1 MLIYSLEN
9 RELVSWFLTNDLLTL
24 NLDSLP
30 KAIRTS
36 SKTIAEQFVNGFT
49 FFDIALEKSEYTEV
63 NKERKTL
70 ARELMILIRNLDFFS
85 MSKTNEDGSYSVFSY
100 KKDPMQFFAH
110 YDYFVEEISDI
121 QESECETYDIEVEN
135 EHHYRLN
142 GVVSHNTLSIL
153 GNCTPGIHPGF
164 SRYYKRRVRIASES
178 SLIALAKSH
187 NYPVEYVQNFD
198 GTLDHTTQIVTFPM
212 CLPDHTI
219 LAENCTAI
227 DQLEWVRKAQT
238 EWSDNSVSVT
248 VYYRKGELDSIKEW
262 LKKNYNTSVKT
273 VSFLLHSDH
282 GFLQAPMEQISKT
295 EYEELFHKVK
305 PISDLSGIC
314 YNAEDDVVM
323 NDDKECASGACPRR

>member
-1 MLIYSLEN
+1 LEN
-9 RELVSWFLTNDLLTL
+9 SELVSWFLTQNLLTENL
-24 NLDSLP
+24 NSLP
-30 KAIRTS
+30 KAIRTA
-36 SKTIAEQFVNGFT
+36 SKVIVDQFISGFG
-49 FFDIALEKSEYTEV
+49 FFDLALEKTDYITL
-63 NKERKTL
+63 NLERKTL
-70 ARELMILIRNLDFFS
+70 VRELMILIRNLDFFS
-85 MSKTNEDGSYSVFSY
+85 LIKNEENSYSLFFY
-100 KKDPMQFFAH
+100 KKDPQKFFAH

-142 GVVSHNTLSIL
+142 GIISHNTLSIL

-178 SLIALAKSH
+178 PLIALAKSH

-198 GTLDHTTQIVTFPM
+198 GTLDHSTQIITFPM

-227 DQLEWVRKAQT
+227 DQLEWVKKAQT

-262 LKKNYNTSVKT
+262 LKKNYNTGIKT

-282 GFLQAPMEQISKT
+282 GFLQAPMEQITKS

-305 PISDLSGIC
+305 PISDLTGIC
-314 YNAEDDVVM
+314 YNEKDNEVM